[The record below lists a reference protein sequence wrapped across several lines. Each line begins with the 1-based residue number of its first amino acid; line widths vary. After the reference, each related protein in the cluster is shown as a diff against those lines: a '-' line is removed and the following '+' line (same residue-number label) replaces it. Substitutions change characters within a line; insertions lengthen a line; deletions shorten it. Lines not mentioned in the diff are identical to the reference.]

1 MFYNGGNLDYFNPVN
16 SRGLYEI
23 VMSSAFTAS
32 HSERRILQLAAS
44 ASVFTAILLLV
55 VKAYAWWLSGSV
67 SVLASLA
74 DSMIDALA
82 SAVNFI
88 AVRYALQ
95 PADEEHRF
103 GHGKAESLAGL
114 GQSLLIMS
122 SAIYLFV
129 QALDRIVNPQP
140 LEQVDVAVGV
150 MGFSI
155 VATLSLVLYQRWVIS
170 KTHSVA
176 IKADSLHYVSDL
188 LTNVGIVVALVLT
201 QFGWEQVDPLLAIAI
216 AIYIFYTAI
225 MIWTESIQHLLD
237 RELPEE
243 EQGKIERIAMEH
255 VEVLGVHELRTR
267 QSGRVKIIQLHLE
280 LDGNMPLW
288 QAHDICDEVEQEI
301 KSEFPNAD
309 VLLHQDPF
317 RADPDTKP
325 LRISEPINPLRASK
339 YPVR

>member
-1 MFYNGGNLDYFNPVN
+1 
-16 SRGLYEI
+16 
-23 VMSSAFTAS
+23 MSGVYSTS
-32 HSERRILQLAAS
+32 HSERRMLQLAAS

-82 SAVNFI
+82 SCVNFI

-129 QALDRIVNPQP
+129 QALERIINPQP

-155 VATLSLVLYQRWVIS
+155 IATLMLVLYQRWVIS

-188 LTNVGIVVALVLT
+188 LTNIGIVVALVLT
-201 QFGWEQVDPLLAIAI
+201 QFGWQQVDPLLTIAI

-243 EQGKIERIAMEH
+243 EQNKIERIAMDH

-288 QAHDICDEVEQEI
+288 QAHDICDEVEKEI
-301 KSEFPNAD
+301 KDEFPSAD

-325 LRISEPINPLRASK
+325 VRKSKPLNPLRASK
-339 YPVR
+339 YPAR

>member
-1 MFYNGGNLDYFNPVN
+1 
-16 SRGLYEI
+16 
-23 VMSSAFTAS
+23 MSSASLAH
-32 HSERRILQLAAS
+32 HSEKRLLHLATS

-55 VKAYAWWLSGSV
+55 VKIYAWWVSGSV
-67 SVLASLA
+67 SVLASLV
-74 DSMIDALA
+74 DSLIDAVA
-82 SAVNFI
+82 SCVNFI

-95 PADEEHRF
+95 PADDEHRF

-114 GQSLLIMS
+114 AQSLLIMS
-122 SAIYLFV
+122 SAIYLMV
-129 QALDRIVNPQP
+129 QSVDRMINPLP

-155 VATLSLVLYQRWVIS
+155 VATFCLVMYQRWVIS

-188 LTNVGIVVALVLT
+188 LTNMGIVAALVLT
-201 QFGWEQVDPLLAIAI
+201 QFGWQQVDPLLAIAI

-243 EQGKIERIAMEH
+243 EQKHIERIALAH

-267 QSGRVKIIQLHLE
+267 QSGRIKIIQFHLE

-288 QAHDICDEVEQEI
+288 QAHEICNEVEWEI
-301 KSEFPNAD
+301 MEAFPTAD
-309 VLLHQDPF
+309 VLVHQDPYL
-317 RADPDTKP
+317 ADADDKSEPQAAPLGDLHATKP
-325 LRISEPINPLRASK
+325 AH
-339 YPVR
+339 

>member
-1 MFYNGGNLDYFNPVN
+1 
-16 SRGLYEI
+16 
-23 VMSSAFTAS
+23 MSTVYSTNQ
-32 HSERRILQLAAS
+32 SEQRMLKMAAS
-44 ASVFTAILLLV
+44 ASVFTAVLLLV
-55 VKAYAWWLSGSV
+55 VKTYAWWVSGSV

-82 SAVNFI
+82 SCVNFL

-114 GQSLLIMS
+114 GQSLLIIG
-122 SAIYLFV
+122 SAMYLMV
-129 QALDRIVNPQP
+129 QAVDRMMNPQP
-140 LEQVDVAVGV
+140 LEQLNVAVGV
-150 MGFSI
+150 MVFSI
-155 VATLSLVLYQRWVIS
+155 VATFCLVLYQRWVIS
-170 KTHSVA
+170 RTHSVA

-188 LTNVGIVVALVLT
+188 LTNLGIVMALILS
-201 QFGWEQVDPLLAIAI
+201 QFGWSQVDPLLAIAI

-225 MIWTESIQHLLD
+225 MIWNESIQHLLD

-243 EQGKIERIAMEH
+243 EQHKIERIALSH

-267 QSGRVKIIQLHLE
+267 QSGRVKIVQLHLE

-288 QAHDICDEVEQEI
+288 QAHDICDEVEREI
-301 KSEFPNAD
+301 KDEFPSAD

-317 RADPDTKP
+317 RQDPDAKPIRRSKP
-325 LRISEPINPLRASK
+325 LSALRASK
-339 YPVR
+339 YPAR

>member
-1 MFYNGGNLDYFNPVN
+1 
-16 SRGLYEI
+16 
-23 VMSSAFTAS
+23 MSTVYTTN
-32 HSERRILQLAAS
+32 HSEQRMLKLAAS
-44 ASVFTAILLLV
+44 ASVFTAVLLLV
-55 VKAYAWWLSGSV
+55 VKAYAWWVSGSV

-82 SAVNFI
+82 SCVNFL

-114 GQSLLIMS
+114 GQSLLIMG
-122 SAIYLFV
+122 SAMYLMV
-129 QALDRIVNPQP
+129 QAVDRMMNPQP
-140 LEQVDVAVGV
+140 LEQIDVAVGV
-150 MGFSI
+150 MAFSI
-155 VATLSLVLYQRWVIS
+155 VATFCLVMYQRWVIS
-170 KTHSVA
+170 QTHSVA

-188 LTNVGIVVALVLT
+188 LTNLGIVIALILS
-201 QFGWEQVDPLLAIAI
+201 QFGWSQVDPLLAIAI

-225 MIWTESIQHLLD
+225 MIWNESIQHLLD

-243 EQGKIERIAMEH
+243 EQQKIQGIALSH

-267 QSGRVKIIQLHLE
+267 QSGRVKIVQLHLE

-288 QAHDICDEVEQEI
+288 QAHDICDEVEREI
-301 KSEFPNAD
+301 KDEFPSAD

-317 RADPDTKP
+317 RPDPDAKP
-325 LRISEPINPLRASK
+325 ARRSKPISALRASK
-339 YPVR
+339 YPAR

>member
-1 MFYNGGNLDYFNPVN
+1 
-16 SRGLYEI
+16 
-23 VMSSAFTAS
+23 MSSAYS
-32 HSERRILQLAAS
+32 SNHKERRMLQLAAS

-55 VKAYAWWLSGSV
+55 VKVYAWWVSGSV
-67 SVLASLA
+67 SVLASLV
-74 DSMIDALA
+74 DSLIDAFA
-82 SAVNFI
+82 SCVNFV

-114 GQSLLIMS
+114 GQSLLIMG
-122 SAIYLFV
+122 SAVYLFV
-129 QALDRIVNPQP
+129 QAIDRMANPQP
-140 LEQVDVAVGV
+140 LAQLDVAVGV

-155 VATLSLVLYQRWVIS
+155 VATFCLVIYQRWVIS
-170 KTHSVA
+170 KTHSIA

-188 LTNVGIVVALVLT
+188 LTNVGIVVALLLT
-201 QFGWEQVDPLLAIAI
+201 QFGWQQVDPLLAIAI
-216 AIYIFYTAI
+216 SIYIFYTAI
-225 MIWTESIQHLLD
+225 MIWSESIQHLLD

-243 EQGKIERIAMEH
+243 EQLRIERIAMGH

-288 QAHDICDEVEQEI
+288 QAHDVCEEVEREI
-301 KSEFPNAD
+301 KEAFPAAD

-317 RADPDTKP
+317 RPDPDAKPVRTTKP
-325 LRISEPINPLRASK
+325 LRALRSAK

>member
-1 MFYNGGNLDYFNPVN
+1 MT
-16 SRGLYEI
+16 
-23 VMSSAFTAS
+23 SAYSTQAS
-32 HSERRILQLAAS
+32 EQRLLKLAAS
-44 ASVFTAILLLV
+44 ASVLTAVILLL
-55 VKAYAWWLSGSV
+55 VKAYAWWVSGSV

-74 DSMIDALA
+74 DSTIDALA
-82 SAVNFI
+82 SCVNFL

-95 PADEEHRF
+95 PADAEHRF

-114 GQSLLIMS
+114 GQSLLIMG
-122 SAIYLFV
+122 SAIYLLV
-129 QALDRIVNPQP
+129 QAIDRMLHPQP
-140 LEQVDVAVGV
+140 LQQLDVAVGV

-155 VATLSLVLYQRWVIS
+155 VATLCLVLYQRWVVS

-188 LTNVGIVVALVLT
+188 LTNLGIVVALILSQLGWN
-201 QFGWEQVDPLLAIAI
+201 QFDPLLAIAI
-216 AIYIFYTAI
+216 SVYIFYTAI
-225 MIWTESIQHLLD
+225 MIWNESIQHLLD
-237 RELPEE
+237 RELPED
-243 EQGKIERIAMEH
+243 EQQKIVNIALSH

-288 QAHDICDEVEQEI
+288 QAHDICDEVEREI
-301 KSEFPNAD
+301 REAFPAAD

-317 RADPDTKP
+317 RADPDARP
-325 LRISEPINPLRASK
+325 LRRSKSIRALRASK

>member
-1 MFYNGGNLDYFNPVN
+1 
-16 SRGLYEI
+16 
-23 VMSSAFTAS
+23 MSSAYSSS
-32 HSERRILQLAAS
+32 HKERRMLQLAAS

-55 VKAYAWWLSGSV
+55 VKVYAWWVSGSV
-67 SVLASLA
+67 SVLASLV
-74 DSMIDALA
+74 DSLIDAFA
-82 SAVNFI
+82 SCVNFV

-114 GQSLLIMS
+114 GQSLLIMG
-122 SAIYLFV
+122 SAVYLFV
-129 QALDRIVNPQP
+129 QAIDRMANPQP
-140 LEQVDVAVGV
+140 LEQLDVAIGV

-155 VATLSLVLYQRWVIS
+155 VATFCLVIYQRWVIS

-188 LTNVGIVVALVLT
+188 LTNIGIVIALLLT
-201 QFGWEQVDPLLAIAI
+201 QFGWQQVDPLLAIAI
-216 AIYIFYTAI
+216 SIYIFYTAI
-225 MIWTESIQHLLD
+225 MIWSESIQHLLD

-243 EQGKIERIAMEH
+243 EQHRIERIAMGH

-288 QAHDICDEVEQEI
+288 QAHDICEEVEREI
-301 KSEFPNAD
+301 KEAFPSAD

-317 RADPDTKP
+317 RPDPDAKPIRKKKP
-325 LRISEPINPLRASK
+325 LSALRSAK

>member
-1 MFYNGGNLDYFNPVN
+1 
-16 SRGLYEI
+16 
-23 VMSSAFTAS
+23 MSSVYSTG
-32 HSERRILQLAAS
+32 HKEQRMLQLAAS

-55 VKAYAWWLSGSV
+55 VKSYAWWVSGSV

-74 DSMIDALA
+74 DSLIDAFA
-82 SAVNFI
+82 SCVNFV

-114 GQSLLIMS
+114 GQSLLIMG
-122 SAIYLFV
+122 SAIYLLV
-129 QALDRIVNPQP
+129 QAVDRMINPQP
-140 LEQVDVAVGV
+140 LAQLDVAVGV

-155 VATLSLVLYQRWVIS
+155 VATFCLVMYQRWVIS

-188 LTNVGIVVALVLT
+188 LTNLGIVIALLLT
-201 QFGWEQVDPLLAIAI
+201 QFGWQQVDPLLAIAI

-225 MIWTESIQHLLD
+225 MIWGESIQHLLD

-243 EQGKIERIAMEH
+243 EQRHIERIALAH

-288 QAHDICDEVEQEI
+288 QAHEICDEVEREI
-301 KSEFPNAD
+301 KAEFPSAD
-309 VLLHQDPF
+309 VLLHQDPY
-317 RADPDTKP
+317 RPDPDAKPVLKSEP
-325 LRISEPINPLRASK
+325 LRTLRSAK
-339 YPVR
+339 YPAR